1 MQIISPVCP
10 LERPQVLAAQTETA
24 SFLTSLFHPH
34 LSSLICF
41 LHLHLSWFLISPPVN
56 SPTLCSPT
64 TEPAPVPVR
73 TLPRLAISGCLP
85 GIILIPVLPALLL
98 AMVPVPCPI
107 PCIYIRLAA
116 PISLRYRPQRLFAR
130 TLLFPTPRPRIV
142 AAYFF
147 ELCRLYLFHFF
158 FLHRPSIFV
167 GLFGAC
173 FLYISLALFTCAI
186 SVGRVFVHCLF
197 EKMPA

>member
-73 TLPRLAISGCLP
+73 TLPRLAISGCLWHYINTRLTRITP
-85 GIILIPVLPALLL
+85 RNGL
-98 AMVPVPCPI
+98 VPCPI

-116 PISLRYRPQRLFAR
+116 SISLLLRPQTFCTHSSFSHPAAAY
-130 TLLFPTPRPRIV
+130 RIV
-142 AAYFF
+142 SWLRIFRTVPF
-147 ELCRLYLFHFF
+147 LFVPIFF
-158 FLHRPSIFV
+158 FLTSTIDFCWV
-167 GLFGAC
+167 
-173 FLYISLALFTCAI
+173 IW
-186 SVGRVFVHCLF
+186 CLF
-197 EKMPA
+197 SLYLSRSVYLCD